1 MKAKRSVA
9 TRYVMSDDNEG
20 PKRGRRR
27 DPEAQS
33 AILQTTR
40 ELLLEVGYAQ
50 LSIESVAR
58 RAGVGKSTIYR
69 WWPSKAELVLE
80 ATSDHLEIGLVPDTG
95 DTERDLL
102 IAARQLIETFSDRLA
117 SIVIF
122 AVIGQLEPDS
132 ILSATFRDTW
142 VYPWRESAARA
153 IARGLVRGDIPAGT
167 DPDLLLD
174 VLVGT
179 VFQRTLVLA
188 RPSADELAEALVRMI
203 MATR

>member
-1 MKAKRSVA
+1 MTGENRQ
-9 TRYVMSDDNEG
+9 
-20 PKRGRRR
+20 PKRGRKR

-40 ELLLEVGYAQ
+40 ELLLEVGYAG
-50 LSIESVAR
+50 LSIEAIAR

-69 WWPSKAELVLE
+69 WWPSKAPLVLE
-80 ATSDHLEIGLVPDTG
+80 ATADHLAIGIVPDTG

-102 IAARQLIETFSDRLA
+102 IAAQQLIETFSDRLA

-132 ILSATFRDTW
+132 ILASTFRDAW

-153 IARGLVRGDIPAGT
+153 IARGLVRGDIAAGA

-179 VFQRTLVLA
+179 VFQRTLVMA
-188 RPSADELAEALVRMI
+188 RPSNDALAQALVDMI